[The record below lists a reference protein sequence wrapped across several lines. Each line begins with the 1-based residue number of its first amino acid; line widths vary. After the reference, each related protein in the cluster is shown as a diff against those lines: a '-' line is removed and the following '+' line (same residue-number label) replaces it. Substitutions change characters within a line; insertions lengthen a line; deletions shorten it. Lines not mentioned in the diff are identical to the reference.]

1 MRRAHRW
8 FSPRCG
14 RHTHDSKSDSASLC
28 VYLIILFN
36 QAAAAE
42 YQLYY
47 IIIIFVLMLL
57 VSREHII
64 IMPIAHAPIEY
75 DNTIH
80 LAHLGKLK
88 YDHR

>member
-14 RHTHDSKSDSASLC
+14 RHTHDSKSDSASLY

-36 QAAAAE
+36 RAAAAE

-47 IIIIFVLMLL
+47 YYFRINAT
-57 VSREHII
+57 REHII
-64 IMPIAHAPIEY
+64 FIPITHAPIEY
-75 DNTIH
+75 DNTM
-80 LAHLGKLK
+80 AYLGILK